1 MSTEHGAATA
11 ANGGDRNGGAEASVT
26 ATDDN
31 DGQAAPYQ
39 LLPALSEAEYAA
51 LRESIAEHGVRVPIE
66 VDEDGNILDGH
77 HRAAIAA
84 DLGIDCPRVVV
95 SNLDTEQDKRTVA
108 LMLNLSRRH
117 LTREQ
122 KREVIAASITADPD
136 LSDREHARRC
146 GVSPTTVGTVRKE
159 LEVSK
164 LDRLKKKISETRA
177 RLIGMELGL
186 VDLVLRGELRDD
198 VALENLLRRMVPK
211 DVPNAHEIFEPV
223 NRTVADNVRG
233 RLRHHDAAQHD
244 ATLATA
250 LRRYGIHGV
259 CRATDE
265 LPWMTRSEF
274 DGLKE
279 SAMSYGWIDPVTVT
293 IDGDG
298 KRILVDGRCRLV
310 ASMDDGVPECP
321 IEVRDIDNPD
331 RYSFSMNVY
340 RANLTPDEVAA
351 HLEELSKLD
360 TAGEYR

>member
-122 KREVIAASITADPD
+122 KREVVRASIAADPD

-146 GVSPTTVGTVRKE
+146 GVSPTTVGTVRR
-159 LEVSK
+159 EVSK
-164 LDRLKKKISETRA
+164 LDS
-177 RLIGMELGL
+177 
-186 VDLVLRGELRDD
+186 
-198 VALENLLRRMVPK
+198 P
-211 DVPNAHEIFEPV
+211 EPV
-223 NRTVADNVRG
+223 TGDRREEFERMTAEIDKWLAD
-233 RLRHHDAAQHD
+233 LRHWLNLCYVLLVRHGMPEQSAWHLGNRVWSDCWAAMLAPDDAKAA
-244 ATLATA
+244 ATFETA
-250 LRRYGIHGV
+250 RQDL
-259 CRATDE
+259 
-265 LPWMTRSEF
+265 MQ
-274 DGLKE
+274 
-279 SAMSYGWIDPVTVT
+279 
-293 IDGDG
+293 
-298 KRILVDGRCRLV
+298 LVRV
-310 ASMDDGVPECP
+310 
-321 IEVRDIDNPD
+321 
-331 RYSFSMNVY
+331 
-340 RANLTPDEVAA
+340 
-351 HLEELSKLD
+351 
-360 TAGEYR
+360 TAGGAR